1 MKQIS
6 LIKAGRVAINGE
18 ICTHGELVSDGD
30 VVTIDGQVIV
40 KEEKEKV
47 YIAFH
52 KPVGI
57 TCTAADRIEDNI
69 IDYINYPERIFPV
82 GRLDKASEGLILL
95 TNDGGI
101 ANRILHGRIMST
113 RRNML
118 SQSINLLRTGLLMR
132 CPAV

>member
-1 MKQIS
+1 M
-6 LIKAGRVAINGE
+6 
-18 ICTHGELVSDGD
+18 
-30 VVTIDGQVIV
+30 
-40 KEEKEKV
+40 

-57 TCTAADRIEDNI
+57 TCTAADHIDDNI
-69 IDYINYPERIFPV
+69 IEYINYPERIFPV

-101 ANRILHGRIMST
+101 ANQIYTVIMST

-118 SQSINLLRTGLLMR
+118 LQLINLLQIGL
-132 CPAV
+132 

>member
-1 MKQIS
+1 M
-6 LIKAGRVAINGE
+6 
-18 ICTHGELVSDGD
+18 
-30 VVTIDGQVIV
+30 
-40 KEEKEKV
+40 

-57 TCTAADRIEDNI
+57 TCTATDHIEDNI

-101 ANRILHGRIMST
+101 ANRILHGIMST

-118 SQSINLLRTGLLMR
+118 SQSINPLRTGLLMR

>member
-1 MKQIS
+1 M
-6 LIKAGRVAINGE
+6 
-18 ICTHGELVSDGD
+18 
-30 VVTIDGQVIV
+30 
-40 KEEKEKV
+40 

-57 TCTAADRIEDNI
+57 TCTATDHIEDNI

-101 ANRILHGRIMST
+101 ANRILHGDHEHEKEYVVT
-113 RRNML
+113 VDKP
-118 SQSINLLRTGLLMR
+118 LRTGLLMR

>member
-1 MKQIS
+1 M
-6 LIKAGRVAINGE
+6 GR
-18 ICTHGELVSDGD
+18 LL
-30 VVTIDGQVIV
+30 Q
-40 KEEKEKV
+40 KKKKV

-57 TCTAADRIEDNI
+57 TCTAADHIEDNI

-95 TNDGGI
+95 TNDGAI
-101 ANRILHGRIMST
+101 ANQILHGDHEHEKEYVVTVDKPLQI
-113 RRNML
+113 
-118 SQSINLLRTGLLMR
+118 GLLMR